1 MGTMSPSLADLLACM
16 LAEKAASLEPR
27 CLHESLWSA
36 LINTTMAYF
45 TANLL
50 QIVEDKDASHGA
62 FLLPQCCEWRR
73 VILRGMTALF
83 RH

>member
-1 MGTMSPSLADLLACM
+1 MLWPEDMPPNTVICMSGKDNLVPNSLILRHLRAVD
-16 LAEKAASLEPR
+16 S
-27 CLHESLWSA
+27 SA
-36 LINTTMAYF
+36 
-45 TANLL
+45 
-50 QIVEDKDASHGA
+50 QVVEDKDASHGA